1 MGHAVSVGGRGV
13 FVGGVGVNVGINTLS
28 VVFRVGYS
36 VGGSV
41 VVGVLLVTV
50 VVVVVVVV
58 VVAITRSFCSLRFS
72 SAVGCPSRHQRWRM
86 KVVRHE

>member
-13 FVGGVGVNVGINTLS
+13 FVGGVGVDVGNSSVGLDTLNV
-28 VVFRVGYS
+28 VVRVDYS

-50 VVVVVVVV
+50 VVVV
-58 VVAITRSFCSLRFS
+58 AITRSFGFV
-72 SAVGCPSRHQRWRM
+72 AVLKRRGMSQ
-86 KVVRHE
+86 